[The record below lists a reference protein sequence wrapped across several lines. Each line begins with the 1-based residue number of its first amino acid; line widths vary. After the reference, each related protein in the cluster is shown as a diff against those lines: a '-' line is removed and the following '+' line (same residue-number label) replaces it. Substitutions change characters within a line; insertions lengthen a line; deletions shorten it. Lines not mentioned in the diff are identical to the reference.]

1 MSRRMGLA
9 AAMEFTRRMG
19 TAFRAGVDI
28 VSLCRAES
36 RHGSSRHQQV
46 MSGVAEAVAGGSA
59 LADAMQQAGSSYFP
73 RLLLSMV
80 HLGEQTGRLERTLLQ
95 MAEHYRNQLSLRRLF
110 LLGIAW
116 PAAQLAAAILV
127 IGLLIW
133 LIGTLQPP
141 SGGEMFDPTGFGL
154 RGVGGVAIYF
164 GWVAVIFGSF
174 ALVYVAVR
182 NNWFNLH
189 AVVPLFYLV
198 PKIGPAI
205 QTITLARFCWTLS
218 LALDAGLDPMRSVS
232 LALDSTGSDYY
243 RSESETA
250 EREIRNGKTL
260 GEALAKTQLFPN
272 EFLNSLEVAEVS
284 GTDSES
290 LASLAAAYEERA
302 KIAVRTLAGLATAAV
317 WLIVAITLITMILR
331 MAFRLFG
338 AMHEATQF

>member
-1 MSRRMGLA
+1 MGLA
-9 AAMEFTRRMG
+9 AAMEFSRRVG

-36 RHGSSRHQQV
+36 RHGNGRHQQV
-46 MSGVAEAVAGGSA
+46 MTEVADAVAHGSA
-59 LADAMQQAGSSYFP
+59 LADAMQQAGSKYFP

-80 HLGEQTGRLERTLLQ
+80 HVGEQTGRLEQTLLQ

-116 PAAQLAAAILV
+116 PAVQLIAAIFV

-133 LIGTLQPP
+133 LIGTLQPAG
-141 SGGEMFDPTGFGL
+141 GGEMFDPTGFGL
-154 RGVGGVAIYF
+154 RGTGGAMIYF
-164 GWVAVIFGSF
+164 AWVALIFS
-174 ALVYVAVR
+174 ALALLYVAVR

-189 AVVPLFYLV
+189 AAVPLSYMI

-218 LALDAGLDPMRSVS
+218 LALDSGLDPMRSVS

-243 RSESETA
+243 RGESKTA
-250 EREIRNGKTL
+250 ASAIRDGNTL
-260 GEALAKTQLFPN
+260 GEALAKTQLFPSD
-272 EFLNSLEVAEVS
+272 FLNSLEVAEIS
-284 GTDSES
+284 GTDAES
-290 LASLAAAYEERA
+290 LAALAAAYEERA
-302 KIAVRTLAGLATAAV
+302 KVAVRTLTGLATAAI
-317 WLIVAITLITMILR
+317 WGLVAIALVTMILR

>member
-1 MSRRMGLA
+1 MEFSRRV
-9 AAMEFTRRMG
+9 G

-28 VSLCRAES
+28 VSLCRAEA
-36 RHGSSRHQQV
+36 RHGSGRHQQV
-46 MSGVAEAVAGGSA
+46 MSEVADAVANGSA
-59 LADAMQQAGSSYFP
+59 LADAMQQAGGNYFP

-80 HLGEQTGRLERTLLQ
+80 HVGEQTGRLEQTLLQ

-116 PAAQLAAAILV
+116 PAVQLIAAVFV

-133 LIGTLQPP
+133 LIGTLQPAG
-141 SGGEMFDPTGFGL
+141 GGEMFDPTGFGL
-154 RGVGGVAIYF
+154 RGTGGVVVYF
-164 GWVAVIFGSF
+164 AWVALIFGAL

-189 AVVPLFYLV
+189 AAVPLSYLI
-198 PKIGPAI
+198 PKVGPAI

-218 LALDAGLDPMRSVS
+218 LALDSGLDPMRSVS

-243 RSESETA
+243 RGESKTA
-250 EREIRNGKTL
+250 ATAIQEGRTL
-260 GEALAKTQLFPN
+260 GEALARTQLFPSD
-272 EFLNSLEVAEVS
+272 FLNSLEVAEIS
-284 GTDSES
+284 GTDAES

-302 KIAVRTLAGLATAAV
+302 KIAVRTLTGLATAAIWV
-317 WLIVAITLITMILR
+317 LVAVALVTMILR

-338 AMHEATQF
+338 AMREATQF